1 MLGILFILGGV
12 FMIAAGLTM
21 KEPKARIRKLKDG
34 VLWII
39 ADEKV
44 TQVIITGGTWHK
56 VFEEHRDDKERPDA

>member
-1 MLGILFILGGV
+1 MLGILVFLCGV

-21 KEPKARIRKLKDG
+21 KEPKARIRKLKGG

-39 ADEKV
+39 ADEKI

-56 VFEEHRDDKERPDA
+56 VFEEQRDDKEGPDA